1 MIRLASVLATV
12 LIMTACGGSPEGT
25 GSKQPSDAIQALVD
39 RLSADPT
46 GEWTRSLHPKLD
58 LPPSA
63 TVEEVIDRMFQ
74 VVSLEGDR
82 VTEFRVLELRGVVI
96 GSQPAERYNVARVYT
111 NTGEKVVLFRRE
123 QEDWWTRIYDVEPP
137 T

>member
-1 MIRLASVLATV
+1 MIRLASVLAAV
-12 LIMTACGGSPEGT
+12 LLVAACGGSPDGT
-25 GSKQPSDAIQALVD
+25 GDTKPSDAIQALVD

-46 GEWTRSLHPKLD
+46 GEWTHSLHPKLD

-74 VVSLEGDR
+74 VVSLEGSR
-82 VTEFRVLELRGVVI
+82 VTEFRVLELRGVAI
-96 GSQPAERYNVARVYT
+96 GSQPAERYNAARVYT
-111 NTGEKVVLFRRE
+111 NVGEKIVLFRRE
-123 QEDWWTRIYDVEPP
+123 AQDWWTRIYDVEPS

>member
-1 MIRLASVLATV
+1 MIRLASVLVTA
-12 LIMTACGGSPEGT
+12 LLLTACGGSPEET
-25 GSKQPSDAIQALVD
+25 GSKEPSDAIQALVD

-46 GEWTRSLHPKLD
+46 GEWTNSLHPKLD

-74 VVSLEGDR
+74 VVSLDDGR
-82 VTEFRVLELRGVVI
+82 VTEFRLLELRGVAI
-96 GSQPAERYNVARVYT
+96 GSQPAERYNAARVYT
-111 NTGEKVVLFRRE
+111 NLGQKIVLFRRE
-123 QEDWWTRIYDVEPP
+123 QQDWWTRVYDVESS

>member
-1 MIRLASVLATV
+1 MIRLASMLACVL
-12 LIMTACGGSPEGT
+12 LMTACGGSPEGA
-25 GSKQPSDAIQALVD
+25 GSKEPTDAIQALVD

-46 GEWTRSLHPKLD
+46 GEWMNSLHPNLD

-74 VVSLEGDR
+74 VVSLDHDR

-96 GSQPAERYNVARVYT
+96 GEQSAQRYNAARIYT
-111 NTGEKVVLFRRE
+111 NQGQKIVLFRRE
-123 QEDWWTRIYDVEPP
+123 QQDWWTRIYDVEPS